1 MDAKREEEFCNKT
14 QEQVGAEL
22 QATLFLFFLEHKGK
36 LSEAGSQPSL
46 LVYQIADVIAIQVV
60 MVGCERTVEMIK
72 LLVNI

>member
-1 MDAKREEEFCNKT
+1 MQQNTGTSWGRVASDT
-14 QEQVGAEL
+14 
-22 QATLFLFFLEHKGK
+22 FLIFLEHKGK